1 MKKGLEIIGFWV
13 LWTIILF
20 ICILCLFGI
29 SLLDDYWPYLC
40 TLGAVA
46 SAYALI
52 LLMND
57 NNETTYYD
65 R

>member
-1 MKKGLEIIGFWV
+1 MKKIINILAFWI
-13 LWTIILF
+13 LWTVVLF
-20 ICILCLFGI
+20 AGILCLFGV
-29 SLLDDYWPYLC
+29 SLLDGFWPYVC

-57 NNETTYYD
+57 DKPTYYD

>member
-1 MKKGLEIIGFWV
+1 MRNLINILAFWI
-13 LWTIILF
+13 LWTIVLF
-20 ICILCLFGI
+20 AGILCLFGV
-29 SLLDDYWPYLC
+29 SLLDGFWPYVC

-46 SAYALI
+46 SAYCLI

-57 NNETTYYD
+57 DKPVHYD